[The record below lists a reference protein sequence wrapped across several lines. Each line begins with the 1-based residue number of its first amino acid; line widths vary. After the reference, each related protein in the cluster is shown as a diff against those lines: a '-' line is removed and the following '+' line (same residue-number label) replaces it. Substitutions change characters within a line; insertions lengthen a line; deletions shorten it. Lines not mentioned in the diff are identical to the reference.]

1 MATSSAGSVNGKHF
15 TTYVE
20 TVEQLKRE
28 QRFEEAVVLLE
39 KLIDAVEKEAAM
51 LGWGVAPWYCEQTA
65 IAYGKMKSKDKEIEI
80 LHEHK

>member
-15 TTYVE
+15 TTYLE

-39 KLIDAVEKEAAM
+39 KLIDAVEKEAA
-51 LGWGVAPWYCEQTA
+51 
-65 IAYGKMKSKDKEIEI
+65 I
-80 LHEHK
+80 L